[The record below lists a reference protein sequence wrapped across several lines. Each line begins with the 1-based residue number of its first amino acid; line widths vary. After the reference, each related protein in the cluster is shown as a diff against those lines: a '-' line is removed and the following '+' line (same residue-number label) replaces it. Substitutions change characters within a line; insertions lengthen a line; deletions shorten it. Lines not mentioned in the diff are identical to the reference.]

1 MQVVPVHELRIFDV
15 AHVEDRGRKL
25 STLLSMEIDG
35 TRVYSIS
42 LDRVVNPVSCFET
55 VAMFKNGDR
64 RSIYAWLDP
73 SSKECFIL
81 NEISLS
87 AAFFLCHMAALMT
100 GAVAAIITHDR
111 QLAIVCA
118 VSMAFVCACIG
129 LWDTGKFPS
138 SKASCGPSTKRPTG
152 HPHFSSWTRYN
163 YPSRQL
169 IPIPSLA
176 EPRDVPGV

>member
-15 AHVEDRGRKL
+15 AYVEDRGRKL

-42 LDRVVNPVSCFET
+42 LDRVVNPVSCFDT
-55 VAMFKNGDR
+55 VAIFKNDDR
-64 RSIYAWLDP
+64 HSIYAWLDP
-73 SSKECFIL
+73 TSKECFIL

-129 LWDTGKFPS
+129 LWEYRKISIIKG
-138 SKASCGPSTKRPTG
+138 
-152 HPHFSSWTRYN
+152 
-163 YPSRQL
+163 QL
-169 IPIPSLA
+169 RSQYKTTYGSPPLQFLD
-176 EPRDVPGV
+176 EV